1 MSLPERYGK
10 RLRQALGAIAVWQP
24 GDSVAIGA
32 IMKKEGGRF
41 NQIDQISRFTNL
53 ATTAKHQDKSLD
65 LVSKGTKQR
74 IIQAGVE
81 LPSAAAL
88 DLTAEASLKYEFSR
102 AFEYVLKTPT
112 LKGEHITNVNQIA
125 GAVKNHAEWRHKE
138 FYLVHEIYDAEEFSF
153 VGSETR
159 KGNLSISGKG
169 AGILGFLTAGASV
182 GLTSTGDVQL
192 KLLGKG
198 GTLAM
203 GLVRIMK
210 DGTTDFL
217 P

>member
-10 RLRQALGAIAVWQP
+10 RVRQALGAIAVWQP
-24 GDSVAIGA
+24 GDPVPLGA

-41 NQIDQISRFTNL
+41 NEIDQLSRFTGI
-53 ATTAKHQDKSLD
+53 ATTAVHQDKSLD

-74 IIQAGVE
+74 IFQAGVE
-81 LPSAAAL
+81 LPSTAAL
-88 DLTAEASLKYEFSR
+88 DLTAEASVKYEFSR

-112 LKGEHITNVNQIA
+112 LKGQHITNVNQIA
-125 GAVKNHAEWRHKE
+125 QAVRSHPEWRHKE
-138 FYLVHEIYDAEEFSF
+138 FFLVHEVYDAEQFSF

-159 KGNLSISGKG
+159 KGSLTLSGKG
-169 AGILGFLTAGASV
+169 AGILGFLTAGASAD
-182 GLTSTGDVQL
+182 LSSSGDVQL
-192 KLLGKG
+192 KLIGAG

-203 GLVRIMK
+203 GLVRIKK
-210 DGTTDFL
+210 DGSTDFL